1 MRPSLLLRIT
11 ALLLGLVYL
20 PLGLVWAWW
29 FALVVMPLG
38 LLGLWL
44 LRVAECRAPRAAC
57 TAGERRLHQSALV
70 VIGLAFGASLVS
82 LGVTL
87 AVG

>member
-1 MRPSLLLRIT
+1 MRASLLLRMV
-11 ALLLGLVYL
+11 ALLIGLVYL

-44 LRVAECRAPRAAC
+44 LRIAERRAPSGEC
-57 TAGERRLHQSALV
+57 GTGERRLHQAARV
-70 VIGLAFGASLVS
+70 VLLAAFAASLAA

-87 AVG
+87 VAG